1 MQAKFNFIV
10 EITDDN
16 VNSTFS
22 AEKIED
28 MDIARSMALLKLF
41 NDQQKRIK
49 NLLFRE
55 SSNNAQSLPADK
67 DNDSQENSTDDD
79 MKPFTIE

>member
-22 AEKIED
+22 ADKIED
-28 MDIARSMALLKLF
+28 MDIARSMALLKAF

-55 SSNNAQSLPADK
+55 SANNAQSISAEK
-67 DNDSQENSTDDD
+67 DNEGQENTTDDD

>member
-67 DNDSQENSTDDD
+67 DNDGQENSTDDD

>member
-55 SSNNAQSLPADK
+55 SSNNAQPIPEEK
-67 DNDSQENSTDDD
+67 DNEGQEIPNDDE